1 MKNESE
7 YKRNFSLVVAYEF
20 LREKGLTSEADSIQ
34 FSRDRFRSY
43 SSTLKRAKI
52 VRVLDDNGLLEK
64 FIDSHWPSG
73 KTTKGETRLRFWRA
87 LYDRFMG
94 IAKEPEEE
102 EEEEEVETL
111 EESQF
116 AYENDLRNYLA
127 KNLHLIE
134 PGLKLYKGSDGTP
147 GLEFPIDNTGRRIDI
162 LAVDRSG
169 LPVVIELK
177 VRRGHERTI
186 GQVLYYQSMVKRLL
200 AAPSARIVIVAREI
214 SKELRVGS
222 EDIPNVELFE
232 YKLSMELQR
241 VHRGFA

>member
-20 LREKGLTSEADSIQ
+20 LREKGLTTDADSIQ
-34 FSRDRFRSY
+34 FSRDRFGAY

-52 VRVLDDNGLLEK
+52 VRVLDDSGLLEK

-73 KTTKGETRLRFWRA
+73 KTTKGETRLRFWRV

-94 IAKEPEEE
+94 AAKESE

-214 SKELRVGS
+214 SEELRVGS

-241 VHRGFA
+241 VQRGFA

>member
-1 MKNESE
+1 MINGSE
-7 YKRNFSLVVAYEF
+7 YHRNFSLAVAYEF
-20 LREKGLTSEADSIQ
+20 LRGMGLTSEADSIQ
-34 FSRDRFRSY
+34 FSRDRFGSY

-52 VRVLDDNGLLEK
+52 VRVLDDSGLLDQ

-73 KTTKGETRLRFWRA
+73 KTTKGQTRLRFWHG

-94 IAKEPEEE
+94 TAKEVEEE
-102 EEEEEVETL
+102 EEEAETL

-116 AYENDLRNYLA
+116 AYESDLRDYLA
-127 KNLHLIE
+127 NNLHLIE
-134 PGLKLYKGSDGTP
+134 PGLKLYEGTDGMS
-147 GLEFPIDNTGRRIDI
+147 GLEFPIDDAGRRLDI

-186 GQVLYYQSMVKRLL
+186 GQALYYQAMVRRLL
-200 AAPSARIVIVAREI
+200 AVPSVRIIIVAREI
-214 SKELRVGS
+214 SKELRVAS
-222 EDIPNVELFE
+222 EALPNVELFE

-241 VHRGFA
+241 VPRGFA